1 MSIGGIT
8 ISAVNEKEASEVAR
22 AFIAKNIDLQI
33 CTTLPP
39 GTYDVNLEREYVFSI
54 HDNSINS
61 IGSSPYISVSKI
73 TGQVRYLGNLGE

>member
-1 MSIGGIT
+1 MSIGGKT
-8 ISAVNEKEASEVAR
+8 ISAMNEKEASEVAR

-61 IGSSPYISVSKI
+61 IGSSPHICVSKI
-73 TGQVRYLGNLGE
+73 TGQVRHLGNLGD